1 MHLSYKH
8 TRLAGYIGYI
18 TQAISIN
25 LAPLFFI
32 IFQDRYAITYSR
44 LGQLVLL
51 TFVIQLSVDFLS
63 IRLLEKIGYRAAAIA
78 AHVLAAVGLIL
89 LGVLPPLFAD
99 PYLGI
104 LVAVFF
110 YSMGGG
116 MTEVVISPLI
126 DAIPGDAKAA
136 SMSLLHSFYSWGQCL
151 VVLVTTVLLRFV
163 GDGLWGLLPCL
174 WALIPLADMILF
186 CFVPIPPMTE
196 EKQTGNRLSDLLCKP
211 LFYLFILLMICG
223 GAAEMTMS
231 QWASLFAEKALG
243 VSKVTGDILGP
254 CFFGVLMGLGRVGY
268 GLWGHKY
275 RIAPALFGCSV
286 LTLAC
291 YLLSVFGGLPVFS
304 LIGCGF
310 CGLGVSLMWPGVLSL
325 SSGEYPRAGA
335 PMFAVL
341 ALAGDLGC
349 SLGPWLSGIV
359 TDLAKAPGAMHM
371 AGIAGDAEQ
380 IAMKHGMLVAVVF
393 PFIMTAVLGIYLWRE
408 KNRTKTK
415 KSK

>member
-1 MHLSYKH
+1 MRLNYNH

-32 IFQDRYAITYSR
+32 IFQDRYEISYSR
-44 LGQLVLL
+44 LGQLVLI
-51 TFVIQLSVDFLS
+51 TFVIQLTVDFLS
-63 IRLLEKIGYRAAAIA
+63 IRLLEKIGYRIAAVA
-78 AHVLAAVGLIL
+78 AHVLAAVGLLL

-116 MTEVVISPLI
+116 MTEVVRRARV
-126 DAIPGDAKAA
+126 DAIPGDTKAA

-151 VVLVTTVLLRFV
+151 VVSVTTVLLRLIG
-163 GDGLWGLLPCL
+163 GDHWGLLPCL
-174 WALIPLADMILF
+174 WALIPLSDLVLF
-186 CFVPIPPMTE
+186 CFVPIPPMVS
-196 EKQTGNRLSDLLCKP
+196 EKKMGNRLSDLFRKS
-211 LFYLFILLMICG
+211 LFYLFIVLMICG

-243 VSKVTGDILGP
+243 VSKITGDILGP

-286 LTLAC
+286 LTLIC
-291 YLLSVFGGLPVFS
+291 YLLSVFGSLPVFS

-325 SSGEYPRAGA
+325 SSGNYPRAGA

-349 SLGPWLSGIV
+349 SLGPWLSGVV
-359 TDLAKAPGAMHM
+359 TDLAKAPDAWRI
-371 AGIAGDAEQ
+371 AGIVGDSEQ
-380 IAMKHGMLVAVVF
+380 IAMKHGMLIAAVF
-393 PFIMTAVLGIYLWRE
+393 PLIMTAVLGVYLLWER
-408 KNRTKTK
+408 KNKRKNIA
-415 KSK
+415 

>member
-1 MHLSYKH
+1 
-8 TRLAGYIGYI
+8 
-18 TQAISIN
+18 
-25 LAPLFFI
+25 
-32 IFQDRYAITYSR
+32 
-44 LGQLVLL
+44 
-51 TFVIQLSVDFLS
+51 
-63 IRLLEKIGYRAAAIA
+63 
-78 AHVLAAVGLIL
+78 
-89 LGVLPPLFAD
+89 
-99 PYLGI
+99 
-104 LVAVFF
+104 VAVFC

-116 MTEVVISPLI
+116 RTEGVISPLI

-268 GLWGHKY
+268 GLWGQKY

-286 LTLAC
+286 LTLIC
-291 YLLSVFGGLPVFS
+291 YLLSVFGSLPVFS

-325 SSGEYPRAGA
+325 SSGKYPMAGA

-349 SLGPWLSGIV
+349 SVGPWFSGIV
-359 TDLAKAPGAMHM
+359 TDWAKTAHILPI
-371 AGIAGDAEQ
+371 AGIVGDAEQ
-380 IAMKHGMLVAVVF
+380 IAMKYGMLAATVF
-393 PFIMTAVLGIYLWRE
+393 PLLMVIVLAVYLMRE
-408 KNRTKTK
+408 RKGKRI
-415 KSK
+415 SSE

>member
-1 MHLSYKH
+1 MRLNYNH

-32 IFQDRYAITYSR
+32 IFQDWYEISYSR
-44 LGQLVLL
+44 LGQLVLI
-51 TFVIQLSVDFLS
+51 TFVIQLTVDFLS

-89 LGVLPPLFAD
+89 LGILPPLFAD

-151 VVLVTTVLLRFV
+151 VVIVTTVLLRLV
-163 GDGLWGLLPCL
+163 GGDYWGLLPCL
-174 WALIPLADMILF
+174 WALIPLADLILF
-186 CFVPIPPMTE
+186 CFVPIPPMTVE
-196 EKQTGNRLSDLLCKP
+196 RQNGNRLSDLLRKP

-286 LTLAC
+286 LTLVC
-291 YLLSVFGGLPVFS
+291 YLLSVFGRLPVFS

-325 SSGEYPRAGA
+325 SSGNYPRAGA

-349 SLGPWLSGIV
+349 SLGPWLSGVV
-359 TDLAKAPGAMHM
+359 TDLSKAPGAWQI

-380 IAMKHGMLVAVVF
+380 IAMKHGMLVAAVF
-393 PFIMTAVLGIYLWRE
+393 PLIMVIVLGIYLWRE
-408 KNRTKTK
+408 KTRR
-415 KSK
+415 KSIEIE